1 MKGDF
6 MVQSKC
12 PDCKG
17 KLVPLLAPLVFVAG
31 TNVTCHVTELPHWRC
46 KACSHVF
53 AAEQLKI

>member
-1 MKGDF
+1 
-6 MVQSKC
+6 MVQFKC

-53 AAEQLKI
+53 EAKQLKS

>member
-1 MKGDF
+1 

-31 TNVTCHVTELPHWRC
+31 TNVTCHVTEFPRWRC
-46 KACSHVF
+46 KACSRVF
-53 AAEQLKI
+53 AAEQLQS

>member
-1 MKGDF
+1 

-17 KLVPLLAPLVFVAG
+17 KLVPLLAPLVFVVG
-31 TNVTCHVTELPHWRC
+31 TKVTCHVTKLPHWRC
-46 KACSHVF
+46 KVCSHVF